1 MVDKGYIPLH
11 DVSLAEKEI
20 NGIAEELVKSLMDRG
35 YDPLEIIDIFP
46 NIFDKDQVR
55 RFIGLHIGM
64 KELESLEESEK
75 KILKATHHTSST
87 ILIVLFY
94 LYS

>member
-1 MVDKGYIPLH
+1 MATIINYKSIKLRDMVDKGYMSLH

-20 NGIAEELVKSLMDRG
+20 NSIAEELVKSLMDRG
-35 YDPLEIIDIFP
+35 YDPLEIIDIFS

-64 KELESLEESEK
+64 KKLESLEESENEPK
-75 KILKATHHTSST
+75 S
-87 ILIVLFY
+87 
-94 LYS
+94 